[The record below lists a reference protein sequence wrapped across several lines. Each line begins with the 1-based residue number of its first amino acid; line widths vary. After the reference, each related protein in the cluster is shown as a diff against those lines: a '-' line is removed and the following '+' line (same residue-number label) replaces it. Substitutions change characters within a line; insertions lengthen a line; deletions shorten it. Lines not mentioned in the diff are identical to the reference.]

1 MRCAV
6 VPIQEFPDFELDQ
19 QFQLFNGYLL
29 ISKHIAEHMI
39 CACEPV
45 DRFIQIS
52 MQGDFGAR

>member
-1 MRCAV
+1 M
-6 VPIQEFPDFELDQ
+6 PIQEFPDFELDQ